1 MQEELKKLNLLKP
14 EPMNDPKTTFQI
26 GCEKAFDE
34 EHWQKINYSTGCYE
48 NNFAVGKVNYR
59 NLDLEKQRAYTL
71 RNKSLLGLEKLL
83 VDFETHFTENGGK
96 VFWARNADDALT
108 MIFDL
113 IRKEKANAVLRSNS
127 TVLDEIELNGFLERK
142 NINVVETQVARFI
155 LHQGKQK
162 PYHPVSPS
170 IHLSK
175 EENNTILTGAFKL
188 KADSTTKQIVNFV
201 RHEVSIESKK
211 VPICITGANFL
222 LSDSGGVVLTENEGN
237 ILKSTS
243 QARIHI
249 VVAGIA
255 KVIPTIADLSV
266 LLPLLSLHSSGQSM
280 AACNTITFGPASAG
294 NGPEQMY
301 VILLDNNRSELL
313 SHEKQ
318 RKVMSCIH
326 CGACVSVCPI
336 YKNIGGYSYGTKHI
350 GPLGVVM
357 TPLMTGMEE
366 YNHLNAA
373 CSLCGKCTD
382 ICPVKI
388 PLDDLIIEN
397 RHLALTEKTGNPKYD
412 ALLKAM
418 IWHCK
423 SRKKMDSPL
432 FFKKLEMKRLLGLL
446 WGDKRPL
453 PEFASKSFSQQWK
466 ERNL

>member
-1 MQEELKKLNLLKP
+1 
-14 EPMNDPKTTFQI
+14 MNEPKTIFKQ
-26 GCEKAFDE
+26 GCEVAFDE

-48 NNFAVGKVNYR
+48 QSFAKGKENYR

-71 RNKSLLGLEKLL
+71 RNKSLLNLEKLL

-96 VFWARNADDALT
+96 VLWARNADDALT

-113 IRKEKANAVLRSNS
+113 ICKEKANAITRSIS

-142 NINVVETQVARFI
+142 NIHIVETEIGRFV
-155 LHQGKQK
+155 LHTAKQK
-162 PYHPVSPS
+162 SYHPLSPS

-175 EENNTILTGAFKL
+175 EENNAILTEHFKL
-188 KADSTTKQIVNFV
+188 KADSSVKQMVNFV
-201 RHEVSIESKK
+201 RHEVGIESKDAS
-211 VPICITGANFL
+211 ICITGANFL
-222 LSDSGGVVLTENEGN
+222 LSESGGVVLTENEGN

-243 QARIHI
+243 SARIHI

-255 KVIPTIADLSV
+255 KVIPNIDDLSV
-266 LLPLLSLHSSGQSM
+266 LLPLLSLHASGQSM
-280 AACNTITFGPASAG
+280 AACNTITFGPARTG

-301 VILLDNNRSELL
+301 VILLDNNRSSLL

-326 CGACVSVCPI
+326 CGACVSVCPV

-350 GPLGVVM
+350 GPVGTVM
-357 TPLMTGMEE
+357 TPLMEGLEE

-373 CSLCGKCTD
+373 CSLCGKCVE

-397 RHLALTEKTGNPKYD
+397 RHLAITEKTSNSRYD
-412 ALLKAM
+412 ALVKAM

-423 SRKKMDSPL
+423 SRKKMDGPL
-432 FFKKLEMKRLLGLL
+432 FLKKLELKRFLGPIF
-446 WGDKRPL
+446 GDRPM
-453 PEFASKSFSQQWK
+453 PEFASKSFSQQWR

>member
-1 MQEELKKLNLLKP
+1 MN
-14 EPMNDPKTTFQI
+14 EPNIEFKQ

-34 EHWQKINYSTGCYE
+34 EHWQKINYSTGCFE
-48 NNFAVGKVNYR
+48 SSFAKGKVNYR

-71 RNKSLLGLEKLL
+71 RNKSMLGLEKLL
-83 VDFETHFTENGGK
+83 VDFETHFSENGGK
-96 VFWARNADDALT
+96 VLWARNADDALT

-113 IRKEKANAVLRSNS
+113 ICKEKANAIMRSNS
-127 TVLDEIELNGFLERK
+127 MVLDEIGLNGFLERK
-142 NINVVETQVARFI
+142 NVRVVETEVGRFI
-155 LHQGKQK
+155 LHEGQQK
-162 PYHPVSPS
+162 PYHPLAPS

-175 EENNTILTGAFKL
+175 EENNAILTGQFKL
-188 KADSTTKQIVNFV
+188 KPDSSAKQMINFV
-201 RHEVSIESKK
+201 RHEVAIESKE

-222 LSDSGGVVLTENEGN
+222 LSDVGGVVLTENEGN

-243 QARIHI
+243 IAKVHI

-255 KVIPTIADLSV
+255 KMVPSIDDLSV
-266 LLPLLSLHSSGQSM
+266 LLPLLSLHASGQSM
-280 AACNTITFGPASAG
+280 TACNTITFGPAKTG
-294 NGPEQMY
+294 NGPEQVY

-326 CGACVSVCPI
+326 CGACVSVCPV
-336 YKNIGGYSYGTKHI
+336 YKNIGGYSYATKHI
-350 GPLGVVM
+350 GPIGTVM
-357 TPLMTGMEE
+357 TPLMEGLED
-366 YNHLNAA
+366 YNYLNSA
-373 CSLCGKCTD
+373 CSLCRKCVE

-397 RHLALTEKTGNPKYD
+397 RHLAITKKTNNSKYD
-412 ALLKAM
+412 ALLRAM

-432 FFKKLEMKRLLGLL
+432 FLKKLQLKRLLVPL
-446 WGDKRPL
+446 WGNNRPL
-453 PEFASKSFSQQWK
+453 PEFAPKSFSQQWK

>member
-1 MQEELKKLNLLKP
+1 MT
-14 EPMNDPKTTFQI
+14 MSDSKTIFKE
-26 GCEKAFDE
+26 GCALAFNE
-34 EHWQKINYSTGCYE
+34 EHWQKINYSTGCFE
-48 NNFAVGKVNYR
+48 SNFAKGKVNYR

-71 RNKSLLGLEKLL
+71 RNKSMLGLEKLL
-83 VDFETHFTENGGK
+83 VDFETHFNENGGK
-96 VFWARNADDALT
+96 VLWARNADDALT

-113 IRKEKANAVLRSNS
+113 IRKEKTNAIMRSNS

-142 NINVVETQVARFI
+142 NIRVVETEVARFV
-155 LHQGKQK
+155 LHKGQQK
-162 PYHPVSPS
+162 PYHPLAPS

-175 EENNTILTGAFKL
+175 EENNVILTSTFKL
-188 KADSTTKQIVNFV
+188 KADSSAKQMVNFV
-201 RHEVSIESKK
+201 RHEVGVETQD

-222 LSDSGGVVLTENEGN
+222 LSDTGGVVLTEDEGN

-243 QARIHI
+243 LARVHI

-255 KVIPTIADLSV
+255 KVIPSMDDLSV

-280 AACNTITFGPASAG
+280 AACNSITFGPSMMG
-294 NGPEQMY
+294 NGSEEMY
-301 VILLDNNRSELL
+301 VILLDNNRTELL
-313 SHEKQ
+313 AHEKQ

-326 CGACVSVCPI
+326 CGACISVCPV

-350 GPLGVVM
+350 GSVGTVM
-357 TPLMTGMEE
+357 APLMEGLEE
-366 YNHLNAA
+366 YSYLNSA
-373 CSLCGKCTD
+373 CALCGKCVE

-397 RHLALTEKTGNPKYD
+397 RHLAIAEKTGNSRYD
-412 ALLKAM
+412 TLLKTM

-432 FFKKLEMKRLLGLL
+432 FFKKLELKRLLGPL
-446 WGDKRPL
+446 WGEKSM
-453 PEFASKSFSQQWK
+453 PELASKSFSQQWR

>member
-1 MQEELKKLNLLKP
+1 MSE
-14 EPMNDPKTTFQI
+14 PKTIFQQS
-26 GCEKAFDE
+26 CEVAFDE

-48 NNFAVGKVNYR
+48 QNFVKGRENYR

-71 RNKSLLGLEKLL
+71 RNKSLLNLEKLL

-96 VFWARNADDALT
+96 VLWARNADDALT

-113 IRKEKANAVLRSNS
+113 IRKEKTNAITRSNS
-127 TVLDEIELNGFLERK
+127 TILDEIELNGFLERK
-142 NINVVETQVARFI
+142 NIRVVETEIARFV
-155 LHQGKQK
+155 LHAAKLK
-162 PYHPVSPS
+162 SYHPISPS

-175 EENNTILTGAFKL
+175 EENNAILTEHFKL
-188 KADSTTKQIVNFV
+188 KADSSVKQMVNFV
-201 RHEVSIESKK
+201 RHEVAVESKDA
-211 VPICITGANFL
+211 PICITGANFL
-222 LSDSGGVVLTENEGN
+222 LSDSGGVVLSENEGN
-237 ILKSTS
+237 ILKSS
-243 QARIHI
+243 SSARIHI

-255 KVIPTIADLSV
+255 KMVPSIDDLSV
-266 LLPLLSLHSSGQSM
+266 LLPLMSLHASGQSM
-280 AACNTITFGPASAG
+280 AACNTVTFGPARTG

-350 GPLGVVM
+350 GPVGTVM
-357 TPLMTGMEE
+357 TPLMEGLEE

-373 CSLCGKCTD
+373 CSLCGKCVE

-397 RHLALTEKTGNPKYD
+397 RHLAITEKTGNSKYD
-412 ALLKAM
+412 ALVKAM

-423 SRKKMDSPL
+423 SRKKMDGPL
-432 FFKKLEMKRLLGLL
+432 FLKKLEAKRLLASLG
-446 WGDKRPL
+446 GCVVL
-453 PEFASKSFSQQWK
+453 PEFASKSFSQQWR

>member
-1 MQEELKKLNLLKP
+1 M
-14 EPMNDPKTTFQI
+14 MMSDSKTIFKE
-26 GCEKAFDE
+26 GCALAFDE
-34 EHWQKINYSTGCYE
+34 EHWQKINYSTGCFE
-48 NNFAVGKVNYR
+48 NNFAKGKDNYR

-71 RNKSLLGLEKLL
+71 RNKSLLNLEKLL
-83 VDFETHFTENGGK
+83 VDFETHFNENGGK
-96 VFWARNADDALT
+96 VLWARNADDALT
-108 MIFDL
+108 MIFDI
-113 IRKEKANAVLRSNS
+113 IRKERANAIMRSNS

-142 NINVVETQVARFI
+142 NIRVVETKVGRFI
-155 LHQGKQK
+155 MHQNKQK
-162 PYHPVSPS
+162 SYHPQLPS

-175 EENNTILTGAFKL
+175 EENNAILTSNFKL
-188 KADSTTKQIVNFV
+188 KADSSAKQMVNFV
-201 RHEVSIESKK
+201 RHEVGIEAKD
-211 VPICITGANFL
+211 VPVCITGANFL
-222 LSDSGGVVLTENEGN
+222 LSNTGGVVLTENEGN
-237 ILKSTS
+237 ILKSIS
-243 QARIHI
+243 LAKVHI

-255 KVIPTIADLSV
+255 KVIPNMDDLSV

-280 AACNTITFGPASAG
+280 AACNSITFGPSKTG

-313 SHEKQ
+313 AHEKQ

-326 CGACVSVCPI
+326 CGACVSVCPV

-350 GPLGVVM
+350 GPVGTVM
-357 TPLMTGMEE
+357 SPLMEGLED
-366 YNHLNAA
+366 YNYLNSA
-373 CSLCGKCTD
+373 CSLCGKCME

-397 RHLALTEKTGNPKYD
+397 RHLAITEKTGNAKYD

-432 FFKKLEMKRLLGLL
+432 FFKKLELKRLLALL
-446 WGDKRPL
+446 WGENRPM
-453 PEFASKSFSQQWK
+453 PEFASKSFSQQWR

>member
-1 MQEELKKLNLLKP
+1 MMMSDSRTIFKE
-14 EPMNDPKTTFQI
+14 
-26 GCEKAFDE
+26 GCSLSFDE
-34 EHWQKINYSTGCYE
+34 EHWQKINYSTGCFE
-48 NNFAVGKVNYR
+48 NNFAKGKENYR

-71 RNKSLLGLEKLL
+71 RNKSLLNLEKLL
-83 VDFETHFTENGGK
+83 VDFETHFNENGGK
-96 VFWARNADDALT
+96 VLWARNADDALT
-108 MIFDL
+108 MIFDI
-113 IRKEKANAVLRSNS
+113 IRKERANAIMRSNS

-142 NINVVETQVARFI
+142 NIRVVETEVGRFI
-155 LHQGKQK
+155 MHQNKQK
-162 PYHPVSPS
+162 SYHPVAPS

-175 EENNTILTGAFKL
+175 EENNAVLTSAFKL
-188 KADSTTKQIVNFV
+188 KADSSAKQMVNFV
-201 RHEVSIESKK
+201 RHEVGIETQD

-222 LSDSGGVVLTENEGN
+222 LSNTGGVVLTENEGN
-237 ILKSTS
+237 ILKSIS
-243 QARIHI
+243 LAKVHI

-255 KVIPTIADLSV
+255 KVIPNMDDLSV

-280 AACNTITFGPASAG
+280 AACNSITFGPSKTS

-313 SHEKQ
+313 AHEKQ

-326 CGACVSVCPI
+326 CGACVSVCPV

-350 GPLGVVM
+350 GPVGTVM
-357 TPLMTGMEE
+357 APLMEGLEE
-366 YNHLNAA
+366 YNHLNSA
-373 CSLCGKCTD
+373 CSLCGKCVE

-397 RHLALTEKTGNPKYD
+397 RQLAITEKTGNAKYD

-423 SRKKMDSPL
+423 SRKKMDGPL
-432 FFKKLEMKRLLGLL
+432 FFKKLELKRLLLPL
-446 WGDKRPL
+446 WGENRPL
-453 PEFASKSFSQQWK
+453 PEFASKSFSQQWR

>member
-1 MQEELKKLNLLKP
+1 MS
-14 EPMNDPKTTFQI
+14 DPKTIFNE
-26 GCEKAFDE
+26 GCEVAFNE

-48 NNFAVGKVNYR
+48 QNFAKGKENYR

-71 RNKSLLGLEKLL
+71 RNKSLLNLEKLL

-96 VFWARNADDALT
+96 VLWARNADDALT

-113 IRKEKANAVLRSNS
+113 ICKEKANAITRSNS

-142 NINVVETQVARFI
+142 NVRIVETEIGRFV
-155 LHQGKQK
+155 LYTAKQK
-162 PYHPVSPS
+162 SYHPLSPS

-175 EENNTILTGAFKL
+175 EENNAILTEHFKL
-188 KADSTTKQIVNFV
+188 KADSSVKQMVNFV
-201 RHEVSIESKK
+201 RHEVAIESKDA
-211 VPICITGANFL
+211 PICITGANFL
-222 LSDSGGVVLTENEGN
+222 ISESGGVVLTENEGN
-237 ILKSTS
+237 ILKSS
-243 QARIHI
+243 SSARIHI

-255 KVIPTIADLSV
+255 KMIPNIDDLSV
-266 LLPLLSLHSSGQSM
+266 LLPLLSLHASGQSM
-280 AACNTITFGPASAG
+280 AACNTITFGPAKTG

-301 VILLDNNRSELL
+301 VILLDNNRSSLL

-326 CGACVSVCPI
+326 CGACVSVCPV

-350 GPLGVVM
+350 GPVGTVM
-357 TPLMTGMEE
+357 TPLMEGLEE

-373 CSLCGKCTD
+373 CSLCGKCVE

-397 RHLALTEKTGNPKYD
+397 RHLAITEKTGNSRYD
-412 ALLKAM
+412 ALVKAM

-423 SRKKMDSPL
+423 SRKKMDGPL
-432 FFKKLEMKRLLGLL
+432 FLKKLELKRLLGPIY
-446 WGDKRPL
+446 GDRPM
-453 PEFASKSFSQQWK
+453 PEFASKSFSQQWR

>member
-1 MQEELKKLNLLKP
+1 
-14 EPMNDPKTTFQI
+14 MNEPKTIFKQ
-26 GCEKAFDE
+26 GCEVAFDE

-48 NNFAVGKVNYR
+48 QSFAKGKENYR

-71 RNKSLLGLEKLL
+71 RNKSLLNLEKLL

-96 VFWARNADDALT
+96 VLWARNADDALT

-113 IRKEKANAVLRSNS
+113 ICKEKANAITRSNS

-142 NINVVETQVARFI
+142 NIHIVETEIGRFV
-155 LHQGKQK
+155 LHTAKQK
-162 PYHPVSPS
+162 SYHPLSPS

-175 EENNTILTGAFKL
+175 EENNAILTEHFKL
-188 KADSTTKQIVNFV
+188 KADSSVKQMVNFV
-201 RHEVSIESKK
+201 RHEVGIESKDAS
-211 VPICITGANFL
+211 ICITGANFL
-222 LSDSGGVVLTENEGN
+222 LSESGGVVLTENEGN
-237 ILKSTS
+237 IVKSTS
-243 QARIHI
+243 SARIHI

-255 KVIPTIADLSV
+255 KVIPNIDDLSV
-266 LLPLLSLHSSGQSM
+266 LLPLLSLHASGQSM
-280 AACNTITFGPASAG
+280 AACNTITFGPARTG

-301 VILLDNNRSELL
+301 VILLDNNRSSLL

-326 CGACVSVCPI
+326 CGACVSVCPV

-350 GPLGVVM
+350 GPVGTVM
-357 TPLMTGMEE
+357 TPLMEGLEE

-373 CSLCGKCTD
+373 CSLCGKCVE

-397 RHLALTEKTGNPKYD
+397 RHLAITEKTGNSRYD
-412 ALLKAM
+412 ALVKAM

-423 SRKKMDSPL
+423 SRKKMDGPL
-432 FFKKLEMKRLLGLL
+432 FLKKLELKRFLGPIF
-446 WGDKRPL
+446 GDRPM
-453 PEFASKSFSQQWK
+453 PEFASKSFSQQWR

>member
-1 MQEELKKLNLLKP
+1 MSE
-14 EPMNDPKTTFQI
+14 PKTIFQQS
-26 GCEKAFDE
+26 CEVAFDE

-48 NNFAVGKVNYR
+48 QNFVKGRENYR

-71 RNKSLLGLEKLL
+71 RNKSLLNLEKLL

-96 VFWARNADDALT
+96 VLWARNADDALT

-113 IRKEKANAVLRSNS
+113 IRKEKTNAITRSNS
-127 TVLDEIELNGFLERK
+127 TILDEIELNGFLERK
-142 NINVVETQVARFI
+142 NIRVVETEIARFV
-155 LHQGKQK
+155 LHAAKLK
-162 PYHPVSPS
+162 SYHPISPS

-175 EENNTILTGAFKL
+175 EENNAILTEHFKL
-188 KADSTTKQIVNFV
+188 KADSSVKQMVNFV
-201 RHEVSIESKK
+201 RHEVAVESKDA
-211 VPICITGANFL
+211 PICITGANFL
-222 LSDSGGVVLTENEGN
+222 LSDSGGVVLSENEGN
-237 ILKSTS
+237 ILKSS
-243 QARIHI
+243 SSARIHI

-255 KVIPTIADLSV
+255 KMVPSIDDLSV
-266 LLPLLSLHSSGQSM
+266 LLPLMSLHASGQSM
-280 AACNTITFGPASAG
+280 AACNTVTFGPARTG

-350 GPLGVVM
+350 GPVGTVM
-357 TPLMTGMEE
+357 TPLMEGLEE

-373 CSLCGKCTD
+373 CSLCGKCVE

-397 RHLALTEKTGNPKYD
+397 RHLAITEKTGNSKYD
-412 ALLKAM
+412 ALVKAM

-423 SRKKMDSPL
+423 SRKKMDGPL
-432 FFKKLEMKRLLGLL
+432 FLKKLEAKRLLASLG
-446 WGDKRPL
+446 GGVVL
-453 PEFASKSFSQQWK
+453 PEFASKSFSQQWR

>member
-1 MQEELKKLNLLKP
+1 MSE
-14 EPMNDPKTTFQI
+14 PKTIFKE
-26 GCEKAFDE
+26 GCEMAFDE

-48 NNFAVGKVNYR
+48 NSFVKGKENYR

-71 RNKSLLGLEKLL
+71 RNKSLLSLEKLL
-83 VDFETHFTENGGK
+83 VDFETHFHDNGGK
-96 VFWARNADDALT
+96 VLWARNADDALT
-108 MIFDL
+108 MIYD
-113 IRKEKANAVLRSNS
+113 IICKEKANVITRSNS

-142 NINVVETQVARFI
+142 EIQVVETQVARFI
-155 LHQGKQK
+155 LHEDKQK
-162 PYHPVSPS
+162 SYHPLSPS

-175 EENNTILTGAFKL
+175 EENNAILTHAFKL
-188 KADSTTKQIVNFV
+188 KVDSSAKQMVNLV
-201 RHEVSIESKK
+201 RHKVGVESKG
-211 VPICITGANFL
+211 VSVCITGANFL

-243 QARIHI
+243 QARVHI

-255 KVIPTIADLSV
+255 KVIPSIDDLAV
-266 LLPLLSLHSSGQSM
+266 LLPLLSLHASGQSM
-280 AACNTITFGPASAG
+280 AACNTITFGPANTG

-301 VILLDNNRSELL
+301 VILLDNNRSQLL

-326 CGACVSVCPI
+326 CGACVSVCPV

-350 GPLGVVM
+350 GPMGVVM
-357 TPLMTGMEE
+357 TPLMAGMEE
-366 YNHLNAA
+366 YDHLNAA
-373 CSLCGKCTD
+373 CSLCGKCSD

-397 RHLALTEKTGNPKYD
+397 RHEAITEKTGNGRYD
-412 ALLKAM
+412 ALVKAM

-432 FFKKLEMKRLLGLL
+432 FLKKLQLKRLFGPL
-446 WGDKRPL
+446 WGDERFM
-453 PEFASKSFSQQWK
+453 PEFAAKSFSQQWR

>member
-1 MQEELKKLNLLKP
+1 MSDSKTIF
-14 EPMNDPKTTFQI
+14 ND
-26 GCEKAFDE
+26 GCALAFDE
-34 EHWQKINYSTGCYE
+34 EHWQKINYSTGCFE
-48 NNFAVGKVNYR
+48 NNFAKGKDNYR

-71 RNKSLLGLEKLL
+71 RNKSLLNLEKLL
-83 VDFETHFTENGGK
+83 VDFETHFNENGGK
-96 VFWARNADDALT
+96 VLWARNADDALT

-113 IRKEKANAVLRSNS
+113 IRKEKANAIMRSNS

-142 NINVVETQVARFI
+142 NIRVVETEVGRFI
-155 LHQGKQK
+155 MHKNKQK
-162 PYHPVSPS
+162 SYHPLAPS
-170 IHLSK
+170 INLSK
-175 EENNTILTGAFKL
+175 EENNTVLTSNFKL
-188 KADSTTKQIVNFV
+188 KTDSSAKQMVNFV
-201 RHEVSIESKK
+201 RHEVGVETKD
-211 VPICITGANFL
+211 VPVCITGANFL
-222 LSDSGGVVLTENEGN
+222 LSNTGGVVLTENEGN
-237 ILKSTS
+237 ILKSAS
-243 QARIHI
+243 LAKVHI

-255 KVIPTIADLSV
+255 KVIPNMDDLSV

-280 AACNTITFGPASAG
+280 AACNSITFGPSKTG

-301 VILLDNNRSELL
+301 VILLDNNRSQLL
-313 SHEKQ
+313 AHEKQ

-350 GPLGVVM
+350 GPVGTVM
-357 TPLMTGMEE
+357 APLMEGLED
-366 YNHLNAA
+366 YNYLNSA
-373 CSLCGKCTD
+373 CSLCGKCVE

-397 RHLALTEKTGNPKYD
+397 RHLAITEKTGNMKYD

-432 FFKKLEMKRLLGLL
+432 FFKKLELKRLLGLL
-446 WGDKRPL
+446 WGENRPM
-453 PEFASKSFSQQWK
+453 PEFAAKSFSQQWR